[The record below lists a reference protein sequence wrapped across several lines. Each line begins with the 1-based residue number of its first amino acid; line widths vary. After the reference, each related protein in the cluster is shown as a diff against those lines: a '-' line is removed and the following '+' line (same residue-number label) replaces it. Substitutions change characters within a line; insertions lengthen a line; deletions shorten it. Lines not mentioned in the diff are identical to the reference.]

1 MASADTTP
9 KTSTQ
14 KPDSAG
20 PKQGSTTQQTATSRL
35 SMIDQ
40 LQRSMLDLDLANS
53 DDLRE
58 FCEAIRKLLHF
69 LGVTVAMAA
78 GQMKVH
84 ARRAA
89 REAADGGLTVK
100 QRIVLR
106 TVLRKVGKKLDAVAD
121 DCGDG
126 AAESVAAWSYM
137 DNFIQDIEDGGSGR
151 PSRARRGSRGSGFTV
166 NRGGK

>member
-1 MASADTTP
+1 MASTGTAP
-9 KTSTQ
+9 KTSTD
-14 KPDSAG
+14 KT
-20 PKQGSTTQQTATSRL
+20 STSTEKQTASSRL

-89 REAADGGLTVK
+89 REASDGGLTVK

-106 TVLRKVGKKLDAVAD
+106 SVLRKVGKKLDAVAD

-137 DNFIQDIEDGGSGR
+137 DNFIQDIEDGGTGR
-151 PSRARRGSRGSGFTV
+151 PSRARRGGRGSGFTV

>member
-1 MASADTTP
+1 MTTTGTEN
-9 KTSTQ
+9 KTSTEKT
-14 KPDSAG
+14 KPAG
-20 PKQGSTTQQTATSRL
+20 TEKQAATSRL

-84 ARRAA
+84 ARRTA
-89 REAADGGLTVK
+89 REAADGNLSMK

-106 TVLRKVGKKLDAVAD
+106 TVLRKVGRKLDAVAD

-126 AAESVAAWSYM
+126 AAEAVSAWSYM
-137 DNFIQDIEDGGSGR
+137 DNFIQDIEEGGNGR
-151 PSRARRGSRGSGFTV
+151 PSRARRGSRSSTFTV
-166 NRGGK
+166 NHGGK

>member
-1 MASADTTP
+1 MASTGTQQ
-9 KTSTQ
+9 KTSTEKQ
-14 KPDSAG
+14 PAG
-20 PKQGSTTQQTATSRL
+20 DRNVNSSRL

-58 FCEAIRKLLHF
+58 FCESIRKLLHF

-84 ARRAA
+84 ANRTA
-89 REAADGGLTVK
+89 REAADGRLSVK

-106 TVLRKVGKKLDAVAD
+106 TVLKKIGRKLDAVAD

-126 AAESVAAWSYM
+126 AAEAVAAWSFM
-137 DNFIQDIEDGGSGR
+137 DSFIQDIEDGGSGR
-151 PSRARRGSRGSGFTV
+151 PSRARRSGRSSGFTV
-166 NRGGK
+166 NHGSK

>member
-1 MASADTTP
+1 MASTGTTP
-9 KTSTQ
+9 KTSTD
-14 KPDSAG
+14 KT
-20 PKQGSTTQQTATSRL
+20 STSTEKQTASSRL

-89 REAADGGLTVK
+89 REASDGGLTVK

-106 TVLRKVGKKLDAVAD
+106 SVLRKVGKKLDAVAD

-137 DNFIQDIEDGGSGR
+137 DNFIQAIEEGGTGR
-151 PSRARRGSRGSGFTV
+151 PSRARRGGRGSGFTV